1 MVCAGV
7 ILVNT
12 PSIESNKRFFAMRK
26 AVKGFADSMLDL
38 IVQNSVAK
46 LVRLTYQLFE
56 LETTYD
62 FTMEV
67 ETICIRVTMM
77 KVDHFGKDELIYL
90 GPDEQIIPSDI
101 DWITQRAAERGY
113 PIPAAFMSSKK
124 VSLVTKTC
132 FYVHSY
138 PCCSI

>member
-1 MVCAGV
+1 MNVIVLVGV

-12 PSIESNKRFFAMRK
+12 PSIDANKRFFAMRK

-38 IVQNSVAK
+38 IVEDSTAG
-46 LVRLTYQLFE
+46 LVDR
-56 LETTYD
+56 
-62 FTMEV
+62 
-67 ETICIRVTMM
+67 
-77 KVDHFGKDELIYL
+77 FGKQELIYL

-124 VSLVTKTC
+124 VTFFIRFSPEKQPWKNYFRLYDIPQC
-132 FYVHSY
+132 FIQMIYFN
-138 PCCSI
+138 

>member
-1 MVCAGV
+1 MILLLYVIAKMVCVGV

-46 LVRLTYQLFE
+46 LVRLTYQLFVKWK
-56 LETTYD
+56 LL
-62 FTMEV
+62 FNGV
-67 ETICIRVTMM
+67 ENICKRVTVM

-124 VSLVTKTC
+124 VCL
-132 FYVHSY
+132 
-138 PCCSI
+138 